1 VHQTLFHIPTEIG
14 GVPLFGFGVL
24 LAIWALVSAILLF
37 HLVRKQGFNA
47 DTTAYLPVLAVLG
60 LFIYFLP
67 AVVGEDKGL
76 PIRGYGVMLLLAVSS
91 AVALLVYRGRRRGYE
106 PELMIS
112 LSIWLFAAGIVGAR
126 LFYIIEYWETQFH
139 RETLAKTLAA
149 VLNITQGGLVVFGS
163 LIGGAI
169 AGLVFV
175 HKYRLPKLVMGD
187 ILAPCIV
194 LGMAVGRIGCF
205 LNGCCFGDAC
215 QLPWAMT
222 FPFGSPPHI
231 QQVERGKLTLHGLRF
246 EGEPDDPPVI
256 ASVEEGSAA
265 DRAGLKPGQR
275 VERIVAKAK
284 NDDRLREWK
293 VDTIAEVQ
301 STLLQI
307 SEEGT
312 EVRLR
317 VSSPDQASKETLAW
331 TLPAALP
338 RSTPIHPTQLYSAID
353 AFLLLFVL
361 LAYEPFQRRDGA
373 QLALLLT
380 LHPISRFLLEVVRID
395 EASMFGTGL
404 SISQLISIAAL
415 AGAAILWYF
424 VLRQPRRQSQGAPA

>member
-1 VHQTLFHIPTEIG
+1 
-14 GVPLFGFGVL
+14 
-24 LAIWALVSAILLF
+24 
-37 HLVRKQGFNA
+37 
-47 DTTAYLPVLAVLG
+47 
-60 LFIYFLP
+60 
-67 AVVGEDKGL
+67 
-76 PIRGYGVMLLLAVSS
+76 
-91 AVALLVYRGRRRGYE
+91 
-106 PELMIS
+106 
-112 LSIWLFAAGIVGAR
+112 
-126 LFYIIEYWETQFH
+126 
-139 RETLAKTLAA
+139 
-149 VLNITQGGLVVFGS
+149 
-163 LIGGAI
+163 
-169 AGLVFV
+169 
-175 HKYRLPKLVMGD
+175 
-187 ILAPCIV
+187 
-194 LGMAVGRIGCF
+194 MAVGRIGCF
-205 LNGCCFGDAC
+205 LNGCCFGGAC